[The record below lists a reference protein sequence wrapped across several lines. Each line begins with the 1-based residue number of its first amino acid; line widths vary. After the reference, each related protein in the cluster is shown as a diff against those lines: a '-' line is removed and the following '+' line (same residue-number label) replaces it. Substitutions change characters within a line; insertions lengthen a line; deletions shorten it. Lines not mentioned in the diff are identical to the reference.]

1 MFLLAEL
8 PQRETFYPIRAHQ
21 KVIDQNQNQ
30 NQTFDDRSIFAEIL
44 KTDRRARFD
53 RGKLSC
59 THLRIDPI
67 DPSNLASAQFPFHF
81 SPPRLPVP
89 RIDGLATG
97 SRKIWSG
104 KKKEKKEG
112 VRVELAGSLLV
123 NHAMTNYRCIDAGKR
138 AEDRS
143 IEAVPVARFGI
154 RSCQARSPL
163 SQTHYPRLVPRLCS
177 FLLSLSL
184 SLSIFLST
192 LHTSPLLII
201 TVIMARINSPCT
213 GNC

>member
-1 MFLLAEL
+1 MFLLAKL

-44 KTDRRARFD
+44 KTDRRAIAGSLRPRQIKLYSFADRSYRSEQSRF
-53 RGKLSC
+53 RAV
-59 THLRIDPI
+59 PV
-67 DPSNLASAQFPFHF
+67 PFF
-81 SPPRLPVP
+81 PPRLPVP

-143 IEAVPVARFGI
+143 IEAVPVAVCLG
-154 RSCQARSPL
+154 SESEVARP
-163 SQTHYPRLVPRLCS
+163 VPRSRKLIIRGLYRGFAPS
-177 FLLSLSL
+177 FCPFLSLSP
-184 SLSIFLST
+184 SSFPPST
-192 LHTSPLLII
+192 PL
-201 TVIMARINSPCT
+201 RY
-213 GNC
+213 

>member
-1 MFLLAEL
+1 MFLLAKL
-8 PQRETFYPIRAHQ
+8 PQRETFYPIRTHQ

-143 IEAVPVARFGI
+143 IEAVPVAACLG
-154 RSCQARSPL
+154 SESEVARP
-163 SQTHYPRLVPRLCS
+163 VPRSRKLIIRGLYRGFAPS
-177 FLLSLSL
+177 FCPFLSLSL
-184 SLSIFLST
+184 HLPFHPPHLSAT
-192 LHTSPLLII
+192 NYNRNHG
-201 TVIMARINSPCT
+201 AH
-213 GNC
+213 